1 MSKESESI
9 DDLIQQIA
17 SEHDV
22 LLSKDDSIMILQSMK
37 ERLIK
42 DSKDAQNILLNQFKS
57 EMEAI
62 SDQWSAEAKNH
73 SDRILDSTIASSNT
87 EIARVMKEQSTAII
101 EKWTDELNTGFSQ
114 VHKTIQ
120 SSRQTAILNII
131 ASFITL
137 ITAGIVLYVFLKM

>member
-1 MSKESESI
+1 
-9 DDLIQQIA
+9 
-17 SEHDV
+17 
-22 LLSKDDSIMILQSMK
+22 
-37 ERLIK
+37 
-42 DSKDAQNILLNQFKS
+42 
-57 EMEAI
+57 
-62 SDQWSAEAKNH
+62 
-73 SDRILDSTIASSNT
+73 RILDSTIASSNT